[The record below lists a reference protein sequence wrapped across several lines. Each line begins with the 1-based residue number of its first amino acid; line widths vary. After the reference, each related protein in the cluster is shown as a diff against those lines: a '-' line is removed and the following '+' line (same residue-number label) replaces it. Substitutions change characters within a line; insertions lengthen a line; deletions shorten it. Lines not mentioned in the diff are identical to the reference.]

1 MPAMPSGPN
10 LDLYSVFTN
19 ILGVRDM
26 ENMEISRDMGMGDI
40 EAHTD
45 RPRHFWGIGSRLGH
59 PSNHQNRPR
68 TRRNHIMASRT
79 MFHAPMYVHMGEIPP
94 SFDGIAQKQNARGRG
109 GERDGYGMGGGVL
122 MECFLPTRDPHSPS
136 CGHFHTHFQKTH
148 ISRNAGMRHLWDEG
162 WAKQWRWWGGEDK
175 TSRPTRM

>member
-1 MPAMPSGPN
+1 MPSGPN

-109 GERDGYGMGGGVL
+109 GERDGYGMGGGYLWSVFCPR
-122 MECFLPTRDPHSPS
+122 ETHTRRLVDIS
-136 CGHFHTHFQKTH
+136 TH
-148 ISRNAGMRHLWDEG
+148 ISRRHKFREMRG
-162 WAKQWRWWGGEDK
+162 
-175 TSRPTRM
+175 

>member
-109 GERDGYGMGGGVL
+109 GERGGSGMRGGHLWSVFSHARPTLAVL
-122 MECFLPTRDPHSPS
+122 WTFPHTFPED
-136 CGHFHTHFQKTH
+136 THFAKH
-148 ISRNAGMRHLWDEG
+148 GDEG
-162 WAKQWRWWGGEDK
+162 QTG
-175 TSRPTRM
+175 

>member
-1 MPAMPSGPN
+1 MPSGPN

-59 PSNHQNRPR
+59 PSKYQNRPR
-68 TRRNHIMASRT
+68 TRRNHITASRT

-109 GERDGYGMGGGVL
+109 GERDGYGMGGGTYGV
-122 MECFLPTRDPHSPS
+122 FFAH
-136 CGHFHTHFQKTH
+136 
-148 ISRNAGMRHLWDEG
+148 A
-162 WAKQWRWWGGEDK
+162 
-175 TSRPTRM
+175 RPTLAVLWTFPHTFPEDTNFAKCGDEER